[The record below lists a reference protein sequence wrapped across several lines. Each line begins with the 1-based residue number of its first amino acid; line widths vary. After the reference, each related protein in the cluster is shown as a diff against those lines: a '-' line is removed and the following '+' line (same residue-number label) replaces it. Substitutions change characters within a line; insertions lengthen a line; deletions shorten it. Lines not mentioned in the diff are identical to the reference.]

1 MTYIIIISYLLL
13 VLAFSL
19 WRSGYLQRK
28 WYQAVEE
35 LQLEG
40 KISEQE
46 AGELKKDFQVK
57 LYFKPTWTDLHSCV
71 PVDSLSKV
79 RQLHQG

>member
-1 MTYIIIISYLLL
+1 M
-13 VLAFSL
+13 
-19 WRSGYLQRK
+19 
-28 WYQAVEE
+28 EE

-57 LYFKPTWTDLHSCV
+57 LYFNPTWTDLHSCV
-71 PVDSLSKV
+71 PVDSFPKV
-79 RQLHQG
+79 RQLHRG